1 MSNLIPIKLAEAALE
16 AQAKQ
21 YKMSLPCVS
30 KATFDDVWMLY
41 QAALEEVQMLKQASR
56 VDQSDRLKVTQTAAL
71 CLADLADKA
80 YYYSREDSARASSLV
95 KTIRII
101 CPAHN
106 G

>member
-1 MSNLIPIKLAEAALE
+1 MSNLIPIALAEAALE

-21 YKMSLPCVS
+21 FVS
-30 KATFDDVWMLY
+30 KATFDHTWLLY

-71 CLADLADKA
+71 SLADLADKA
-80 YYYSREDSARASSLV
+80 YYYSREDRANVDNLV